1 MGADLLLLPRARRQP
16 YYCQKGTET
25 HKKAYIINVGTVQV
39 LPVGDVRREQLTD
52 FSPCLHLRKGHT
64 TRMMHKALPK
74 WKETNLEDSAQE
86 TTGPFLSYLDTPGTS
101 SQKLTLSVGQIIV
114 LACDLPYTET
124 IIQEPFYP
132 AQGSFTFSLG
142 HPSPDEIKA
151 IGLQCEATH
160 HTKCPTYK
168 SPKPIPS
175 RICSFMKTDPN
186 LLSHNKGPNMNLSN
200 DELIA
205 KFSSLNAGGTTGE
218 ADRLMMP
225 PNALNTRNWSLCAV
239 ARVITDRMMMDTQF
253 VDTMMRVWNLS
264 PQSSIEAVAKATYLV
279 QFSDT
284 IEMYNVLDK
293 GIWTY
298 RTELVALRRATKPAD
313 LTQEFVHSAELVVQL
328 HNIPPETFS
337 PQGIYHM
344 MESTGTVLTEVS
356 DFLLNGKKVYRAKVL
371 LPLNQPL
378 KDRIVT
384 SHPDLGLITSY
395 IVYER
400 LNRAFFFCGLI
411 GHEMGN
417 CATRLRLARLKIED
431 RYKGRPE
438 MDKIL
443 EPKLGSWLTSTARLP
458 RTNGLRTESMANPE
472 PPQTTPSHSTRPAR
486 ERGSASNKSSAQ
498 NTTEEPSTAQN
509 ERFDLNST
517 LGRTLPPENV
527 RNQNH
532 KRTKLTDTIIQPE
545 AQKQTVGSAR
555 GDEILS
561 SQSTLKRMKA
571 GSGAPPPWAQ

>member
-1 MGADLLLLPRARRQP
+1 
-16 YYCQKGTET
+16 
-25 HKKAYIINVGTVQV
+25 
-39 LPVGDVRREQLTD
+39 
-52 FSPCLHLRKGHT
+52 
-64 TRMMHKALPK
+64 MMHKALAK
-74 WKETNLEDSAQE
+74 WKETNLEESAQV
-86 TTGPFLSYLDTPGTS
+86 TTGPFLSYHDTSGIS
-101 SQKLTLSVGQIIV
+101 AQKLTVSVGQIIV
-114 LACDLPYTET
+114 LACDLPYIET
-124 IIQEPFYP
+124 IIQESFYP
-132 AQGSFTFSLG
+132 AQGSFINSLG
-142 HPSPDEIKA
+142 HLSPDEIKG
-151 IGLQCEATH
+151 IGLQCKVTH

-168 SPKPIPS
+168 NPKPNPT
-175 RICSFMKTDPN
+175 RICSFMKADPN
-186 LLSHNKGPNMNLSN
+186 LLSHNKRPSMNLSD

-205 KFSSLNAGGTTGE
+205 QFSLLNAGGTTGE

-225 PNALNTRNWSLCAV
+225 PNALNTRNWSLCV
-239 ARVITDRMMMDTQF
+239 VVRVITDRMMMDTHF
-253 VDTMMRVWNLS
+253 VDTIMRVWNLS

-284 IEMYNVLDK
+284 VVMHNVLNK

-337 PQGIYHM
+337 PQGIYLM

-356 DFLLNGKKVYRAKVL
+356 DFLLNEKKVYRAKVL

-378 KDRIVT
+378 KDCIVT
-384 SHPDLGLITSY
+384 SHSDLGLITSY

-400 LNRAFFFCGLI
+400 LHRACFFCGLI

-472 PPQTTPSHSTRPAR
+472 PPQTTLSHPNRPAR

-498 NTTEEPSTAQN
+498 NTTEEPNTAQN
-509 ERFDLNST
+509 ERFNLNST
-517 LGRTLPPENV
+517 IGRTLPPENV
-527 RNQNH
+527 RNQNQ

-545 AQKQTVGSAR
+545 AQNQTVGSAQ
-555 GDEILS
+555 GDGILS
-561 SQSTLKRMKA
+561 S
-571 GSGAPPPWAQ
+571 